1 MINFDSAIGNGQ
13 ITMDL
18 TLAEDDLNVTVKLKR
33 KARDGETR
41 DSVALIREVRERMNE
56 EIDKAEAKLSR

>member
-41 DSVALIREVRERMNE
+41 DSVALIREVRERMSE